1 MSIAKKFD
9 DWSELITFLP
19 SSWLE
24 LAHQTGALR
33 GLRKNKSPEDLLR
46 TMLIHCACG
55 YSLRE
60 TAVRAREANLA
71 DMSDVALFKRFKK
84 CQEWFRQM
92 CICLFEERGAQM
104 QKIPGLRLRLFD
116 ATHVK
121 EPGLT
126 GSQWRIHYSINLP
139 DLNCDYFDLTPS
151 EGLGNGESFTH
162 FPVKGNDLILADR
175 GYCRGPGIVHIVN
188 SGGYVTVRL
197 HHASVSLYH
206 ADGRHFNFMEELVK
220 IEKPGDMGEW
230 SVFIKADESGQKIE
244 GRLCVVRKSK
254 EEAMKSQRRSI
265 KKAKDRGK
273 SASSETLFV
282 SEYISVFTTFPEIY
296 GVEEILSFYRL
307 RWQIELIFKK
317 FKQIVEL
324 GHLPK
329 YDEQSSKAWLYGKLL
344 VALLIEKLIAH
355 AGAISPWRS
364 ENVEDEA
371 AQEFRKGIRLY
382 VSSGNGDRDS
392 SPELD
397 DGAFRLA

>member
-1 MSIAKKFD
+1 
-9 DWSELITFLP
+9 
-19 SSWLE
+19 
-24 LAHQTGALR
+24 
-33 GLRKNKSPEDLLR
+33 
-46 TMLIHCACG
+46 
-55 YSLRE
+55 
-60 TAVRAREANLA
+60 
-71 DMSDVALFKRFKK
+71 
-84 CQEWFRQM
+84 
-92 CICLFEERGAQM
+92 M

-197 HHASVSLYH
+197 HHTSVSLYH

-244 GRLCVVRKSK
+244 GRLCVVRKSR